1 VNVAGFFAGAEG
13 PEYDAFIAAARADS
27 SNRWFTVIGEAA
39 AKAKVARRL
48 LPPRSAREG
57 RGVSD

>member
-1 VNVAGFFAGAEG
+1 VNVAGFFGAAEG

-27 SNRWFTVIGEAA
+27 TNRWFTVIGEAA

-48 LPPRSAREG
+48 LLTRSARPA
-57 RGVSD
+57 RT